1 MARWYFSAL
10 LLAMALG
17 QALVF
22 RGFVEILR
30 DFHVGGANAAWAIGI
45 ALFAGEVVTAV
56 LLLGRTGWRKAGA
69 AFGLLTTVGWT
80 ALAVQ
85 AFARGL
91 EVDNC
96 GCFGIYLGQP
106 LRWWV
111 LLQDA
116 WFVGIAAWVW
126 LQVSGRGP
134 RLTGRANAASRR
146 AARTA

>member
-17 QALVF
+17 QALDF

-30 DFHVGGANAAWAIGI
+30 DYELGGTNTAWALGI
-45 ALFAGEVVTAV
+45 ALFVGEVVTAV
-56 LLLGRTGWRKAGA
+56 LLLGRTHWRKTGA
-69 AFGLLTTVGWT
+69 LFGLLTTIGWT

-111 LLQDA
+111 LVQDA

-126 LQVSGRGP
+126 LQV
-134 RLTGRANAASRR
+134 TGRRPSLPGRSGVGSQE